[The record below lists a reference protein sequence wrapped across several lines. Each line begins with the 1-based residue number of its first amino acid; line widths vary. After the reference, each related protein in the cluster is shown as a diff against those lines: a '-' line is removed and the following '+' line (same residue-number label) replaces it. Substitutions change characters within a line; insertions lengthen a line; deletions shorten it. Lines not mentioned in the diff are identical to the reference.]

1 MVDDIVAHARE
12 EWPKECCG
20 VVAADDGR
28 ATQVYRAANSAK
40 QPNLGYLIEGIDLY
54 RIWSDIE
61 GRGWV
66 LEAIYHSHPKSPA
79 VPSQTDINLAD
90 QWPDALYLIVSLEDP
105 DNPDLRGYR
114 IADGKVDE
122 AELAIS

>member
-20 VVAADDGR
+20 VVAAENGR
-28 ATQVYRAANSAK
+28 ATQVYRAANAAK

-61 GRGWV
+61 DRGWV

-105 DNPDLRGYR
+105 ENPELRGFR
-114 IADGKVDE
+114 IVEGKVDE

>member
-20 VVAADDGR
+20 VVAAEDGR
-28 ATQVYRAANSAK
+28 ATQVYRAANAAK

-61 GRGWV
+61 DRGWV

-79 VPSQTDINLAD
+79 LPSQTDINLAD
-90 QWPDALYLIVSLEDP
+90 QWPDALYLIVSLEDL